1 MCQVLGCGLSENQ
14 EPMREKMTDYSMAC
28 NNVWEM
34 SLLGVEGKEVAPNF
48 MVREGSWIGLCLDLR
63 SK

>member
-1 MCQVLGCGLSENQ
+1 
-14 EPMREKMTDYSMAC
+14 MREKMTDYSMAC